1 MRILLVFVTFIW
13 FCCGLIYSY
22 QVKDMKAYAIAA
34 TGLIGFLTAIANCF
48 TKKNGEKNQ
57 IQKIK
62 SKGVGLQVGG
72 DFNFNSK
79 KDDN

>member
-1 MRILLVFVTFIW
+1 
-13 FCCGLIYSY
+13 
-22 QVKDMKAYAIAA
+22 MKAYAIAA

-48 TKKNGEKNQ
+48 TKKNGGKNQ

>member
-48 TKKNGEKNQ
+48 TKKMGEKSNPKN
-57 IQKIK
+57 KIK
-62 SKGVGLQVGG
+62 RRWSTGWG